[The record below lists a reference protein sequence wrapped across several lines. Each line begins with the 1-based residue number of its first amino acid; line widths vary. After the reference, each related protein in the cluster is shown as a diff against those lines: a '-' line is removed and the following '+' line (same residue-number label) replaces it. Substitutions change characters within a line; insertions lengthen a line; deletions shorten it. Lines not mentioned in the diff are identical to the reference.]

1 MSKVMISR
9 LLFFATVVILIV
21 ASVFLIYR
29 FFLNVTPANSKYVKI
44 TKDGKFSPTTYKIGN
59 SDTFR
64 IKNEKNV
71 NQTVKKSGTN
81 DTVAEIDA
89 NSFSKTIS
97 LKQDSSTVLYL
108 ASDNSKKV
116 TIEVGKVASNSTT
129 TTQKTATSSAQ
140 SSPKGIS
147 EPLPNTGPGELIIYP
162 ILAILGFFLFKF
174 SDKFWKQFI
183 R

>member
-1 MSKVMISR
+1 MTKPIISR
-9 LLFFATVVILIV
+9 LLFFAIVVILVV
-21 ASVFLIYR
+21 ASIFLIYR
-29 FFLNVTPANSKYVKI
+29 FFVSTTPANSKYVTL
-44 TKDGKFSPTTYKIGN
+44 TKDGKFSPTTYKIAN
-59 SDTFR
+59 NDVFR

-81 DTVAEIDA
+81 ETVAEIDA
-89 NSFSKTIS
+89 NSFSKTIA

-108 ASDNSKKV
+108 ASDNSQKV
-116 TIEVGKVASNSTT
+116 TIEVGKVTSSSTT

-140 SSPKGIS
+140 NTPKGIS

-162 ILAILGFFLFKF
+162 ILAIMGFFLFKF
-174 SDKFWKQFI
+174 SNKFWKHFI